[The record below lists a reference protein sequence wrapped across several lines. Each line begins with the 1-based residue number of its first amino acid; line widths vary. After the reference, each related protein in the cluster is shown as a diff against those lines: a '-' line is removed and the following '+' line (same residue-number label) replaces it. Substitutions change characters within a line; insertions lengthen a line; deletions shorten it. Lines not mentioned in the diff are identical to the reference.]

1 MLLMLNAKRESRSW
15 QEALKFISQCPVC
28 GEAYAVEQ
36 ARLYAQ
42 QENANLVHIS
52 CLKCQ
57 SNFIAMVLVMGHGL
71 STIGM
76 VSDLVFEDAK
86 RLHQFSPFSLDE
98 IIEAHKYLETENILL
113 KIK

>member
-1 MLLMLNAKRESRSW
+1 MLGAKRKSRSW
-15 QEALKFISQCPVC
+15 QEALKFIGQCPVC
-28 GEAYAVEQ
+28 GEEYIDEQ
-36 ARLYAQ
+36 AKLYAKH
-42 QENANLVHIS
+42 ENANLVHIS

-57 SNFIAMVLVMGHGL
+57 SNFIAMVLVMGQGL

-86 RLHQFSPFSLDE
+86 RLHGVSAIELDE
-98 IIEAHKYLETENILL
+98 VIEAHKFFEEENLLL